1 MSLKIFPILCNAGF
15 MDNYAYL
22 LTDGDTGVSA
32 IVDAAEEKAVADFC
46 RAQDIAPQ
54 YVFTTHHHEDHTSAN
69 AAMKKIFGAKV
80 VGSAYE
86 AEKIAGLDIALRDGE
101 TFALGS
107 AQAQVILAQGHTN
120 GHLLWYFAQDKALF
134 TGDVLFNLCIGGLF
148 EGTPRQMWQSLQ
160 KIKALSDDVR
170 FYPGHEYTRASYS
183 LLAARQNEPAIQQYL
198 QFLETCRQN
207 NIPPVGNT
215 LGLEKLCNPYLQIA
229 DENEF
234 IRQMS

>member
-46 RAQDIAPQ
+46 RAHAVAPQ
-54 YVFTTHHHEDHTSAN
+54 YVFTTHHHEDHTNAN
-69 AAMKKIFGAKV
+69 AAMKNIFGAKV

-107 AQAQVILAQGHTN
+107 TQVQVILAQGHTG

-160 KIKALSDDVR
+160 KIKALPDDVR

-183 LLAARQNEPAIQQYL
+183 LLAARQNEPAVQQYL
-198 QFLETCRQN
+198 QFLESCRQN